1 MNRTKIFLL
10 SLLTLVLCI
19 SACACGAGTAEA
31 DRAEINN
38 AGDTYYDYGLA
49 EDGYYETPEKSEE
62 SVITDPSAYAE
73 KIIHNATLYAESQ
86 EFDRAL
92 ADLRASA
99 AALGGYEQ
107 SVNVTGKSYH
117 SGDHYCRTARMTL
130 RVPAERLSDFLGSVG
145 NLVNVT
151 SQSMN
156 STNVTAEYYDMEAR
170 ISVLETERAA
180 YEEMLKKSDDVS
192 YLLEIKNRLYD
203 VIEEIES
210 YKTQL
215 RVYDN
220 KVAYS
225 TVTLTLDEV
234 ITYTQVPSPKD
245 TFGARIGR
253 AFRES
258 WQNFADGFQ
267 RFTVNLVSA
276 IPTLLVLAVIGGGAV
291 AILLPRIRRAKQK
304 KQDTSSHNEPRQ

>member
-1 MNRTKIFLL
+1 MNRVKIFLL
-10 SLLTLVLCI
+10 TLLAIVLCF
-19 SACACGAGTAEA
+19 SACACGAVAEA
-31 DRAEINN
+31 DRAEIGN
-38 AGDTYYDYGLA
+38 ASDVYYDYGLM
-49 EDGYYETPEKSEE
+49 EDGSYETPVKTETPAD
-62 SVITDPSAYAE
+62 VDPSAYAE
-73 KIIHNATLYAESQ
+73 KIIHNATLFAESR

-92 ADLRASA
+92 SELRASA

-107 SVNVTGKSYH
+107 SVNVT
-117 SGDHYCRTARMTL
+117 
-130 RVPAERLSDFLGSVG
+130 
-145 NLVNVT
+145 
-151 SQSMN
+151 SQAMN

-170 ISVLETERAA
+170 IRVLETERAA
-180 YEEMLKKSDDVS
+180 YEEMLKQSDDVS
-192 YLLEIKNRLYD
+192 YLLAIKDRLYN

-220 KVAYS
+220 KVSYS

-234 ITYTQVPSPKD
+234 ITYTQVPSPKE

-276 IPTLLVLAVIGGGAV
+276 IPTLLVLAAIGGGAT

-304 KQDTSSHNEPRQ
+304 KNEASAPDEPRE

>member
-1 MNRTKIFLL
+1 MNRVKIFLL
-10 SLLTLVLCI
+10 TLLAIVLCF
-19 SACACGAGTAEA
+19 SACACGAVAEA
-31 DRAEINN
+31 DRAEIGN
-38 AGDTYYDYGLA
+38 ASDVYYDYGLM
-49 EDGYYETPEKSEE
+49 EDGSYETPEKSETPAD
-62 SVITDPSAYAE
+62 VDPSAYAE
-73 KIIHNATLYAESQ
+73 KIIHNATLFAESR

-92 ADLRASA
+92 SELRASS

-130 RVPAERLSDFLGSVG
+130 RIPAERLDEFLGSVG

-151 SQSMN
+151 SQAMN

-170 ISVLETERAA
+170 IKVLETERAA
-180 YEEMLKKSDDVS
+180 YEEMLKQSDDVS
-192 YLLEIKNRLYD
+192 YLLAIKDRLYN

-220 KVAYS
+220 KVSYS

-234 ITYTQVPSPKD
+234 ITYTQVPSPKE

-276 IPTLLVLAVIGGGAV
+276 IPTLLVLAAIGGGAT

-304 KQDTSSHNEPRQ
+304 KNEASAPDEPRE